1 MEIIFDIDGTLI
13 DSFMASGVEYK
24 KALLE
29 VLPEAQIRPAWR
41 DYSNVTDSG
50 LIMEVLTDNDYDLPV
65 AETIQQIKETFM
77 RNTSQTLAE
86 TPCGLIAGAQE
97 FFNACKERYKVGIA
111 TGCWLEAAEVK
122 LQTAG
127 FNWGETF
134 ISSSDGHHTREGI
147 LEHGRKSI
155 GAEDVIYFGDAIWD
169 VKTTSNLGW
178 KFIGIGE
185 KLRGEC
191 KHWFPDYISPEEI
204 FKIMEGM

>member
-1 MEIIFDIDGTLI
+1 MELIFDIDGTLI
-13 DSFMASGVEYK
+13 DSFMASGVEYR

-29 VLPEAQIRPAWR
+29 VLPGAEIRPAWR
-41 DYSNVTDSG
+41 DYTNVTDSG
-50 LIMEVLTDNDYDLPV
+50 LIMEVLTDNAYELPV

-77 RNTSQTLAE
+77 RNSSQTLAE
-86 TPCGLIAGAQE
+86 TPCALIAGAQE
-97 FFNACKERYKVGIA
+97 FFDTCKERYQVSIA

-134 ISSSDGHHTREGI
+134 ISSSDDHYTREGI
-147 LEHGRKSI
+147 LENGRRS
-155 GAEDVIYFGDAIWD
+155 GEDVIYFGDAVWD
-169 VKTTSNLGW
+169 VKTTRNLGW

-191 KHWFPDYISPEEI
+191 TPWFLDYTSPEEI
-204 FKIMEGM
+204 FRVIEGMKQ